1 VPESSPA
8 AQAGLEAHTDYIVG
22 SPEVVFNNENDFHN
36 LLKVR
41 DLISILRKSYNIH
54 ELANAPSEKILS
66 RFADLAFL
74 QIHFLFF
81 LLIKC

>member
-41 DLISILRKSYNIH
+41 DLISILRS
-54 ELANAPSEKILS
+54 
-66 RFADLAFL
+66 
-74 QIHFLFF
+74 
-81 LLIKC
+81 LLY